1 MDPKLA
7 ALLVAFS
14 LAGGVMPEAVSGLFA
29 EGGDDGGGGGADT
42 EKKFTQADLDT
53 AISARLARE
62 AKAVD
67 KKIADATKTATD
79 KAAALEAQLADIT
92 AKLDDAGKND
102 GQKELARLTRELT
115 KAQQSI
121 ADLTKSRDEALVG
134 RDAAAAK
141 HKEHVRDTKLT
152 EALLAAKV
160 LPTAAAKAVRLMASE
175 AQVDVDDDGAVS
187 ITIGKRVYDD
197 VGKAASDWL
206 DANPFMKS
214 HPGGGTGTKNN
225 GGGGKGAL
233 AGDEMDERVL
243 LEGAARE
250 LVKQHASRSALSG
263 D

>member
-1 MDPKLA
+1 MNPKFA

-29 EGGDDGGGGGADT
+29 EPEPGAGGGGGDN

-53 AISARLARE
+53 AITARLARE
-62 AKAVD
+62 SKAVD

-102 GQKELARLTRELT
+102 GQKELAKLTRELT
-115 KAQQSI
+115 KAQQSLES
-121 ADLTKSRDEALVG
+121 LTKERDDAILG
-134 RDAAAAK
+134 RDAATAK
-141 HKEHVRDTKLT
+141 HNDHVVGTKLT

-160 LPTAAAKAVRLMASE
+160 LPSAIADAVALMKAGAK
-175 AQVDVDDDGAVS
+175 VDVDDDGTFS

-197 VGKAASDWL
+197 PAKAAADWL
-206 DANPFMKS
+206 DSKPHLKS

-250 LVKQHASRSALSG
+250 LVKQHVSRSALSG